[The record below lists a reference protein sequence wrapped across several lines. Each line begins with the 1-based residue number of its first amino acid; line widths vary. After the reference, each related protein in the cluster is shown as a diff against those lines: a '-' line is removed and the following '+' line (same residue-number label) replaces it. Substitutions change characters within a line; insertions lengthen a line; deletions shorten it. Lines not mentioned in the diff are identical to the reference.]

1 MEKIDLKKQLSE
13 YYSVPKNKIVV
24 TEVPS
29 FNYIMIDG
37 QGNPNDSQQF
47 QDAVSA
53 LFSLSY
59 TIKFMIK
66 KGAQQVD
73 YGVMPLEGLWW
84 ADDMSTFSVERKDDW
99 KWTLMIMQP
108 DMITKAIY
116 DEAFA
121 ALSKKK
127 DLPSLPLLRFEAMA
141 DGLAA
146 QILHIGPFSEEG
158 PTIARLHAFIK
169 ENGYQLTGK
178 HREIYL
184 SDMRKTAPEKLKTI
198 IRQQVIRTV

>member
-108 DMITKAIY
+108 DMVTKAIY